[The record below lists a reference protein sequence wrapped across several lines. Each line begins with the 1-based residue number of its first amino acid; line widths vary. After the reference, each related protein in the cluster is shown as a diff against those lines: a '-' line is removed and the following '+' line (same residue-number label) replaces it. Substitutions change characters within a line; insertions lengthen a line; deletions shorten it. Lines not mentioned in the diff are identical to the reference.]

1 MPSMKKK
8 SNLHNRVDLR
18 SVGFKSLQFLSF
30 QYYEMSYG
38 LNVEM
43 HKQVRRL
50 LLQKPFSLH
59 CYFNIYSAQC
69 LKSSGFLMLNETFSV
84 FFKQCKYKLL
94 LLIWCPFSYCNKLIF
109 CILLSKAWILNIVT
123 LRYNTKHIIRF
134 YYYERK
140 S

>member
-1 MPSMKKK
+1 MRQLLINMPSMKKK
-8 SNLHNRVDLR
+8 VICITAWIYDL
-18 SVGFKSLQFLSF
+18 SALTLLQFFSF

-109 CILLSKAWILNIVT
+109 L
-123 LRYNTKHIIRF
+123 YFII
-134 YYYERK
+134 K
-140 S
+140 SLDLEYCYFEI